1 MLLNLR
7 PGARHGFQPLL
18 TMIYWGNPLF
28 HRQRKKLWET
38 TVMDAPG
45 LPDKR
50 PAERWVIHRRI
61 YKSGLL
67 RRRDSYLNPFALLKP
82 DVDLILLMRKTKIT

>member
-1 MLLNLR
+1 
-7 PGARHGFQPLL
+7 
-18 TMIYWGNPLF
+18 
-28 HRQRKKLWET
+28 
-38 TVMDAPG
+38 MDAPG

>member
-61 YKSGLL
+61 YKKWSFTKKG
-67 RRRDSYLNPFALLKP
+67 FILKT
-82 DVDLILLMRKTKIT
+82 VRSAEAGC